1 MDILLIED
9 NLTIKDALLYM
20 FNKEG
25 FNTCYSLSI
34 KDAKKVL
41 EKVSPRLILLDVSL
55 PDGNGFDFYKECI
68 KGLIPTIFLT
78 AKNEEEDI
86 VKGLTLGAEDY
97 ITKPFK
103 TGELLARVNKVLKK
117 NNVIIVKNI
126 KFDLNKMIVSKDNN
140 IINLTSLEIKIL
152 YYLFKNLNRV
162 VTRDEL
168 IDFIWSV
175 TGNDVNDNTL
185 TVYLKRIREKLE
197 ENIILTVKGIGYR
210 INEE

>member
-9 NLTIKDALLYM
+9 NLTIKDALVYM

-25 FNTCYSLSI
+25 FNICYSLSL

-41 EKVSPRLILLDVSL
+41 DKVSPRLILLDISL
-55 PDGNGFDFYKECI
+55 PDGNGFDFYKESI

-78 AKNEEEDI
+78 ARSSEEDI
-86 VKGLTLGAEDY
+86 VKGLNIGAEDY

-117 NNVIIVKNI
+117 DNIIVVKNI
-126 KFDLNKMIVSKDNN
+126 KFDLNKMIVSKDND

-185 TVYLKRIREKLE
+185 TVYLKRIRKKLD

-210 INEE
+210 IDEE